1 MWEVNY
7 IFNTTAKEISR
18 ELFVLGDFNN
28 GPNIPER
35 GVIGELEASFE
46 KTKSLGD

>member
-7 IFNTTAKEISR
+7 IFNTTAKDISR

-28 GPNIPER
+28 GPNIPEE
-35 GVIGELEASFE
+35 GVTGEIEENFE
-46 KTKSLGD
+46 KTKSLGN